1 MKCTIITVSYNAA
14 DTIESTINSVLS
26 QDYND
31 IEYIII
37 DGNSSDGTLDI
48 IKKYDSKIT
57 KWISEKD
64 KGIYDAMNKGIQFAT
79 GDIIGILNADDL
91 YASSTVISKIVNKF
105 IYTNSD
111 AVYGDLKYVLK
122 NDINKTIRFWKSGE
136 YKEGKFLKGWM
147 PPHPT
152 FFVKKDLY
160 DQYGLYRID
169 MPSAA
174 DYELMLRLIHK
185 YKINVAYLPELI
197 TFMREGG
204 VSNNSL
210 TNRWK
215 ANRDD
220 LRAWR
225 VNGLKP
231 NMFTLILKPL
241 SKVIQF
247 VVKN

>member
-26 QDYND
+26 QDYNN

-64 KGIYDAMNKGIQFAT
+64 QGIYDAMNKGIQIAT
-79 GDIIGILNADDL
+79 GNVIGILNADDL
-91 YASSTVISKIVNKF
+91 YANSSVISSVINKF
-105 IYTNSD
+105 NHTNSD

-122 NDINKTIRFWKSGE
+122 NDISKTIRFWKSGE

-160 DQYGLYRID
+160 DRYGLYRTD

-174 DYELMLRLIHK
+174 DYELMLRLVHK
-185 YKINVAYLPELI
+185 NKINIAYLPELI
-197 TFMREGG
+197 TIMREGG